1 MKTINKVVGGFLA
14 AVTLMLSGCNS
25 SDNTT
30 VTPVTTSPGSTTT
43 TTGST
48 TTTTGTSTGIV
59 ATMSATATVNNCAT
73 STGLAKVVCLAE
85 AFKATL
91 NATQLTAAQL
101 TYTKA
106 NAIRWSNF
114 PNGATNPSRVGVM
127 FSTLSATQLAAA
139 RELMSA
145 VLALGVPGEG
155 YDELVGNLAADDY
168 LAVANNNSTLFGA
181 GNYFIAFLGPPSLTG
196 LWELQYGGHHF
207 AVANTY
213 NGGKVTGLTPS
224 FRGVEPLAAFVL
236 NGQTYQPMTQE
247 RQAFADMLAG
257 LSSTEQA
264 AAKLTTS
271 FSDILLGPGKD
282 AQFPTT
288 KVGLK
293 VSTLTA
299 AKQALVLNAIKL
311 YVNDLDATTAAAT
324 LASYTADLANTYI
337 AYSGTGTLN
346 TQGDY
351 VRIDGPGVWIEYS
364 AQGAAHPHSVWRDHT
379 TDYGGN

>member
-1 MKTINKVVGGFLA
+1 MKTISQAVGGLFVA
-14 AVTLMLSGCNS
+14 ASLMLSGCSS
-25 SDNTT
+25 SDSTT
-30 VTPVTTSPGSTTT
+30 VTPVTTSSGSTTT
-43 TTGST
+43 PVGST
-48 TTTTGTSTGIV
+48 TTTTGTASGIT
-59 ATMSATATVNNCAT
+59 ATMSATATTTSCAT

-91 NATQLTAAQL
+91 SATQLAAAQL

-106 NAIRWSNF
+106 NAVKWSNF

-127 FSTLSATQLAAA
+127 FSSLSATQLAAA
-139 RELMSA
+139 RDLLSA
-145 VLALGVPGEG
+145 VLALGTAGEG
-155 YDELVGNLAADDY
+155 YDELVGVLAADDY
-168 LAVANNNSTLFGA
+168 LATTNGNSSLFGA
-181 GNYFIAFLGPPSLTG
+181 GNYFLAFLGTPSTTG

-207 AVANTY
+207 AVSNTY
-213 NGGKVTGLTPS
+213 NGGKATGLTPS
-224 FRGVEPLAAFVL
+224 FRGVEPLAAFTI
-236 NGQTYQPMTQE
+236 NGQTYQPLGQE

-257 LSSTEQA
+257 LSSTELA
-264 AAKLTTS
+264 TAKLSTS

-293 VSTLTA
+293 VGNLTA
-299 AKQALVLNAIKL
+299 AKQTLVLNAIKL
-311 YVNDLDATTAAAT
+311 YVNDLDATTAAT
-324 LASYTADLANTYI
+324 ILAAYTADLANTYV
-337 AYSGTGTLN
+337 AYVGTGTMN

-364 AQGAAHPHSVWRDHT
+364 AQGSAHPHSVWRDHT